1 MKRIRQLL
9 PVLVIALGL
18 LIAYVIY
25 LNKPEARRRP
35 SHRKPVT
42 VETIKLKAQDYPV
55 TIHTQGVVEP
65 RTMTTLIPRVS
76 GEIIKTADNFRPGGF
91 FEAGDTLLV
100 IDPTDYRL
108 AIKSAQATLSEAMLS
123 LKEEQALAE
132 QAAENWKQL
141 GRREPPSDLVLR
153 KPQLA
158 RAKAAVDSAL
168 AQLERVKLDLN
179 RTRIKAPFAGRIL
192 EQFVDIGQY
201 VSPGNPLAKIFAVDY
216 VEVRLPVTEQQR
228 SLIDLPYSYRD
239 RDNNNYTLPA
249 ATVFATIGGKDFS
262 WKGNVV
268 RTEGSV
274 DRQTRQIYIVVQID
288 NPYHHQSDHRPPLEI
303 GQFVKAEIEGKVI
316 NNVYPVPRS
325 AVQGNNT
332 IMVVDKHNR
341 IHRRTLDVVWE
352 TDNFLLARNA
362 LKPEEQLCATYI
374 PFVAENAEVVIAS
387 DGNKSPTYP
396 YKHGKARN

>member
-9 PVLVIALGL
+9 PLLIIASGL
-18 LIAYVIY
+18 LIAYIIY
-25 LNKPEARRRP
+25 LNKPEAKRRP
-35 SHRKPVT
+35 SHRKPLT
-42 VETIKLKAQDYPV
+42 VETLKLKAQDYPV

-65 RTMTTLIPRVS
+65 RTTTTLIPRVS
-76 GEIIKTADNFRPGGF
+76 GEIIKTADHFRPGGF

-100 IDPTDYRL
+100 IDPTDYKL

-123 LKEEQALAE
+123 FKEEQALAE

-141 GRREPPSDLVLR
+141 GRTEPPSDLVLR

-168 AQLERVKLDLN
+168 AQLERVKLDLK

-228 SLIDLPYSYRD
+228 SLINLPYSYRD
-239 RDNNNYTLPA
+239 RDNSHYIAPVA
-249 ATVFATIGGKDFS
+249 RVFASIGGEDYI
-262 WKGNVV
+262 WQGRVV
-268 RTEGSV
+268 RTEGSI
-274 DRQTRQIYIVVQID
+274 DRDTRQIYIVVQID
-288 NPYHHQSDHRPPLEI
+288 NPYHHQSDNRPPLEI
-303 GQFVKAEIEGKVI
+303 GQFVKAEIEGKI
-316 NNVYPVPRS
+316 IENVYPVPRR
-325 AVQGNNT
+325 AVQGDNT
-332 IMVVDKHNR
+332 IMVVDKENR

-352 TDNFLLARNA
+352 TEDALLVRNA
-362 LKPEEQLCATYI
+362 LKPDEQICATYI
-374 PFVAENAEVVIAS
+374 PFIADNAKVVVMS
-387 DGNKSPTYP
+387 KTGKPSERQ
-396 YKHGKARN
+396 YKHGKAR